1 MSYRF
6 DPTVLR
12 EYDIRGII
20 GETLGPDDARAIG
33 RGFATL
39 LRRAGGR
46 KVAVGYDGRVSSP
59 MLEHALIEGLTA
71 SGCDVVRIGLGP
83 TPMLYYAEASA
94 EELDGGIQITGSHNP
109 ANYNGFKMVFEG
121 RPFFGDDI
129 QTIGRLA
136 AAGDW
141 LDGTGTIKTREIL
154 QEYVD
159 RLLVGLDGI
168 PADRL
173 AGLRVGW
180 DAGNGAAGPALE
192 ALVAKL
198 PGQHFTLFTEVDG
211 NFPNHHPDP
220 TVPANLEDLRRLVA
234 ERDLDF
240 GIAFDGDG
248 DRIGAIDG
256 EGRIIW
262 GDQLLMIYAEDL
274 LRRIPGA
281 TIIADVK
288 ASRALFDRVAELGGK
303 PLMWKTGHSLIKSKM
318 KEIHAP
324 LAGEM
329 SGHIFFADQYYGY
342 DDALYAAV
350 RLIAASAQL
359 GKSVTEM
366 RGAMPAMINTP
377 EMRFQVAESRKFA
390 AIGEIKQRLENT
402 DAQVDE
408 TDGVRVTT
416 KDGWW
421 LLRASNTQDVLVARA
436 ESDSQQGLDRLLQ
449 QIDEQLAASGLVR
462 GPQAAH
468 GARKRGRRGAP
479 IAGSSGSDQAL
490 VSSVLLAWVLVRS
503 HVEDC
508 SCTRRLFCTFFTP
521 ETSSAQSSARRFC
534 RRVETVPSSV
544 TSPLLTVT
552 VTLLA
557 STAQSSVR
565 ASLTSSRMRSSERV

>member
-1 MSYRF
+1 MSHRF

-39 LRRAGGR
+39 LRQAGGKR
-46 KVAVGYDGRVSSP
+46 VAVGYDGRVSSP
-59 MLEHALIEGLTA
+59 MLEHALCEGLTA

-83 TPMLYYAEASA
+83 TPMLYYAEAST

-109 ANYNGFKMVFEG
+109 ANYNGFKMVLQG
-121 RPFFGDDI
+121 RPFFGEDI

-136 AAGDW
+136 ASGDW
-141 LDGTGTIKTREIL
+141 LDGTGTVETREIM
-154 QEYVD
+154 QEYVE
-159 RLLVGLDGI
+159 RLLAGLDGI

-192 ALVAKL
+192 ALTARL
-198 PGQHFTLFTEVDG
+198 PGEHFTLYTEVDG

-234 ERDLDF
+234 DKKLDF

-262 GDQLLMIYAEDL
+262 GDQLLMIYAQDL
-274 LRRIPGA
+274 LARSPGA

-350 RLIAASAQL
+350 RLIAASARL
-359 GKSVTEM
+359 GRSVTEL
-366 RGAMPAMINTP
+366 RGAMPNMINTP
-377 EMRFQVAESRKFA
+377 EMRFQVDESRKFA
-390 AIGEIKQRLENT
+390 AIDEIKRRLENSG
-402 DAQVDE
+402 AQVDE

-416 KDGWW
+416 DDGWW

-436 ESDSQQGLDRLLQ
+436 ESDSRQGLDRLLG
-449 QIDEQLAASGLVR
+449 QIDEQLAASGLER
-462 GPQAAH
+462 SAQAAH
-468 GARKRGRRGAP
+468 
-479 IAGSSGSDQAL
+479 
-490 VSSVLLAWVLVRS
+490 
-503 HVEDC
+503 
-508 SCTRRLFCTFFTP
+508 
-521 ETSSAQSSARRFC
+521 
-534 RRVETVPSSV
+534 
-544 TSPLLTVT
+544 
-552 VTLLA
+552 
-557 STAQSSVR
+557 
-565 ASLTSSRMRSSERV
+565 

>member
-1 MSYRF
+1 MSHRF

-39 LRRAGGR
+39 LRQAGGKR
-46 KVAVGYDGRVSSP
+46 VAVGYDGRVSSP
-59 MLEHALIEGLTA
+59 MLEHALCEGLTA

-83 TPMLYYAEASA
+83 TPMLYYAEASTD
-94 EELDGGIQITGSHNP
+94 ELDGGIQITGSHNP
-109 ANYNGFKMVFEG
+109 ANYNGFKMVLQG
-121 RPFFGDDI
+121 RPFFGEDI

-136 AAGDW
+136 ASGDW
-141 LDGTGTIKTREIL
+141 LDGTGTVETREIM
-154 QEYVD
+154 QEYVE
-159 RLLVGLDGI
+159 RLLAGLDGI

-192 ALVAKL
+192 VLTARL
-198 PGQHFTLFTEVDG
+198 PGEHFTLYTEVDG

-234 ERDLDF
+234 DKKLDF

-262 GDQLLMIYAEDL
+262 GDQLLMIYAQDL
-274 LRRIPGA
+274 LARSPGA

-350 RLIAASAQL
+350 RLIAASARL
-359 GKSVTEM
+359 GRSVTEL
-366 RGAMPAMINTP
+366 RGAMPNMINTP
-377 EMRFQVAESRKFA
+377 EMRFQVDESRKFA
-390 AIGEIKQRLENT
+390 AIDEIKRRLENSG
-402 DAQVDE
+402 AQVDE

-416 KDGWW
+416 DDGWW

-436 ESDSQQGLDRLLQ
+436 ESDSRQGLDRLLG
-449 QIDEQLAASGLVR
+449 QIDEQLAASGLER
-462 GPQAAH
+462 SAQAAH
-468 GARKRGRRGAP
+468 
-479 IAGSSGSDQAL
+479 
-490 VSSVLLAWVLVRS
+490 
-503 HVEDC
+503 
-508 SCTRRLFCTFFTP
+508 
-521 ETSSAQSSARRFC
+521 
-534 RRVETVPSSV
+534 
-544 TSPLLTVT
+544 
-552 VTLLA
+552 
-557 STAQSSVR
+557 
-565 ASLTSSRMRSSERV
+565 